1 MSEVSKI
8 VHATHFIVELGV
20 DNQMEIV
27 INLLDLC
34 EILVLHSTASLALG
48 AVLARVWEQ
57 DLVNNNVVNVN
68 FLLGELNSQSLSLV
82 HTEELRDADS
92 HEGGLSGILELLVNF
107 LNLSL
112 HSVDTIKEA
121 LLDILGVTTVLA
133 HHSLHLVE
141 HTSKLVF
148 QFDKLNETLLKNVR
162 EVKQAQRVT
171 SGCSIENDQRK
182 VVLIERLDDFTEGS
196 GFINTWDGSHKVLHE
211 THGIIS
217 GFLVLALSDTSLSH
231 ETLQEV
237 SIATA
242 LVGGR
247 IDLHGEQV
255 FEALDGRGLARE
267 LLIEGIG
274 QVMSGISGNDQHL

>member
-48 AVLARVWEQ
+48 AVLAGVGEQ

-68 FLLGELNSQSLSLV
+68 LLFGKLNGQSLGLV

-92 HEGGLSGILELLVNF
+92 HKGGLGSILELLINF
-107 LNLSL
+107 LDLSL

-141 HTSKLVF
+141 HTSKLVLK
-148 QFDKLNETLLKNVR
+148 FDKLDKTLLKNVR
-162 EVKQAQRVT
+162 EVKQAQRMPG
-171 SGCSIENDQRK
+171 GCSIKNDQRK

-196 GFINTWDGSHKVLHE
+196 SLINTWD
-211 THGIIS
+211 
-217 GFLVLALSDTSLSH
+217 
-231 ETLQEV
+231 
-237 SIATA
+237 
-242 LVGGR
+242 
-247 IDLHGEQV
+247 
-255 FEALDGRGLARE
+255 
-267 LLIEGIG
+267 
-274 QVMSGISGNDQHL
+274 